1 MQQYIPNE
9 DNKKRLLR
17 NQRSIE
23 HLCIEDTTDSGTIA
37 ECDPKGSLEPP
48 IQVILCTR
56 GLVYVRV
63 QIRVR
68 GMQLFEKP
76 MCTLLDEGIGA
87 LCIISNQLWILAII
101 YIFPTDLTQAGSL
114 NASWTR
120 CVYCATAE
128 GHGRS

>member
-17 NQRSIE
+17 NQCSIE
-23 HLCIEDTTDSGTIA
+23 HLCIENTTDSSTVA
-37 ECDPKGSLEPP
+37 ERDPKGSLEPP
-48 IQVILCTR
+48 VQVILCTR
-56 GLVYVRV
+56 RLVCVRV

-68 GMQLFEKP
+68 GTQLFEKRT
-76 MCTLLDEGIGA
+76 CTLLDEGIGS
-87 LCIISNQLWILAII
+87 LCIISNQLWIPAII
-101 YIFPTDLTQAGSL
+101 YIFLTDVTQAGSL

-120 CVYCATAE
+120 CVYSATAE

>member
-9 DNKKRLLR
+9 DNKKRLLW
-17 NQRSIE
+17 NQHSIE

-37 ECDPKGSLEPP
+37 ECDPEGSLEPP
-48 IQVILCTR
+48 MQVILCTR

-68 GMQLFEKP
+68 RMQLFEKRT
-76 MCTLLDEGIGA
+76 CTLLDEGIGA
-87 LCIISNQLWILAII
+87 LCIILNQLWILAII

-120 CVYCATAE
+120 CVYSATAE